1 MEKSNEPLITIIVG
15 MYNGEKYICEC
26 IESIIHQDYEN
37 LEILLVDDG
46 SPDNCGKIADEY
58 AKKDRRIKVIHQ
70 NNSGVSIS
78 RNNAIDVSKGEYL
91 CIIDQDDIISEDY
104 ISYFYNLIKE
114 NEADISLT
122 PNVDKF
128 LKKVNRNCNIK
139 DKTEIWTPE
148 RAVIEMLY
156 HKIVIAPWN
165 KMIKRTI
172 ITSNNIKFNSNFFNG
187 EGFAFSIECFQNAS
201 KIAVGKKL
209 VYHYR
214 VGDPDSGASKF
225 KVEYIKSS
233 LNAQEYIK
241 DTLKFKNRA
250 VNEAWEFSNWHTH
263 CDAFNIIVGCNAI
276 DKNKELYDSIKHK
289 CQKDAMCVL
298 NAPISFQQKLRG
310 ILFKLNP
317 NIAAKI
323 INKFRI
329 RKFKKES

>member
-1 MEKSNEPLITIIVG
+1 MEKEDKPLITIIVS

-26 IESIIHQDYEN
+26 IESIMNQDYKN
-37 LEILLVDDG
+37 IEILLVDDG
-46 SPDNCGKIADEY
+46 SPDNCGRIADEY
-58 AKKDRRIKVIHQ
+58 EKKDKRIKVIHQ
-70 NNSGVSIS
+70 KNSGVSVS
-78 RNNAIDVSKGEYL
+78 RNNAIDISKGDYL

-104 ISYFYNLIKE
+104 VSYFYNLIKE

-128 LKKVNRNCNIK
+128 FSKINKNII
-139 DKTEIWTPE
+139 DDRLEIWTPE
-148 RAVIEMLY
+148 KAVTEMLY

-165 KMIKRTI
+165 KMIKKTI
-172 ITSNNIKFNSNFFNG
+172 VSDNNIKFNSNFFNG

-214 VGDPDSGASKF
+214 VGDPDSGASKY
-225 KVEYIKSS
+225 KEEYIKSS
-233 LNAQEYIK
+233 LNAQQYIK
-241 DTLKFKNRA
+241 SVLKIKNKN
-250 VNEAWEFSNWHTH
+250 VDKAWEFSNWHTH
-263 CDAFNIIVGCNAI
+263 CDACNVIVGCDAI
-276 DKNKELYDSIKHK
+276 TKNQELYEEIKYK

-298 NAPISFQQKLRG
+298 NAPISLQQKLRG

-317 NIAAKI
+317 YMASKI